1 VLEDA
6 RRLLGE
12 CSLFRHLDPQE
23 RNALTAR
30 VRLRQFAPGET
41 IFLMGSPGQSM
52 MAVISGK
59 VRISIPSAE
68 GKEIVLALLVQGD
81 VFGEIALLDGKERTA
96 DARAVTA
103 CEIAILERREVLPF
117 LREHADACLRLVE
130 LLCDRLRRTDQQIA
144 EVALLPVSA
153 RLAKTLLRLAK
164 ADRRPAPGRVGVLIP
179 VSQRELGNMVGATR
193 ESVNKCLRDWQRERL
208 VRVDEGNVILLD
220 EPALE
225 EMTEFG

>member
-12 CSLFRHLDPQE
+12 CSLFRHLDAQE
-23 RNALTAR
+23 RSALTQR
-30 VRLRQFAPGET
+30 VKLRQFAPGET

-59 VRISIPSAE
+59 VRISIPSPE

-117 LREHADACLRLVE
+117 LHEHADACLRLVE

-193 ESVNKCLRDWQRERL
+193 ESVNKCLRDWQRERF
-208 VRVDEGNVILLD
+208 VRVDEGNVILLN

-225 EMTEFG
+225 EMADLG